1 MIQNIFCSE
10 MFDILTKYWSK
21 LFVFLK
27 VILGQKFQ
35 YCLKRPNLLSNKNV
49 QVFIAHAMYDFVLPT
64 PAPRFPKE
72 DLESSLY
79 IESVCTFILKCYYTP
94 VTIYL
99 MHQGPKQKSSHKFT

>member
-1 MIQNIFCSE
+1 
-10 MFDILTKYWSK
+10 
-21 LFVFLK
+21 
-27 VILGQKFQ
+27 
-35 YCLKRPNLLSNKNV
+35 
-49 QVFIAHAMYDFVLPT
+49 MYDFVLPT

-99 MHQGPKQKSSHKFT
+99 MHQGPKQKSSHKFTYIFILNREFQHFIAFFDLSILNLV